1 MKAAKILR
9 RVFWVEGRAKCRDLV
24 CLGIKKEGGK
34 HWERVQKA
42 GKLMQASPVMKKGLH
57 V

>member
-9 RVFWVEGRAKCRDLV
+9 RVFWVEGRAKCRELV